1 MTVRGMTKKQ
11 VIILLERLIQS
22 DNICIT
28 EGDMVMLF
36 DNYAD
41 EFDAES
47 SKGQII
53 MTMTHENTYWK
64 GIRQFIPR
72 LGHKMKGY
80 TIL

>member
-11 VIILLERLIQS
+11 IIILLERMIRN
-22 DNICIT
+22 DNVCIT

-36 DNYAD
+36 DHYAD
-41 EFDAES
+41 EFEAES
-47 SKGQII
+47 DKGHIV

-64 GIRQFIPR
+64 GIRAFIPR
-72 LGHKMKGY
+72 LGQKLKGY

>member
-11 VIILLERLIQS
+11 IIILLERMIQN

-36 DNYAD
+36 DHYGD
-41 EFDAES
+41 TFEAES
-47 SKGQII
+47 NKGQII
-53 MTMTHENTYWK
+53 MTMTQENTYWK

-72 LGHKMKGY
+72 LGHKLKGY
-80 TIL
+80 TFL